1 MIATECERMEREAL
15 SGPAAQFSSAARS
28 SPPSASK
35 TPGGVK
41 PLRIAL
47 ATGDRET
54 IDRFVAFF
62 KAVERQSFP
71 ESERRARE
79 AKLWPR

>member
-1 MIATECERMEREAL
+1 MTRAQRAL
-15 SGPAAQFSSAARS
+15 AAQFQRNARLAAEHIENAWWRE
-28 SPPSASK
+28 
-35 TPGGVK
+35 

-47 ATGDRET
+47 ATGDQET